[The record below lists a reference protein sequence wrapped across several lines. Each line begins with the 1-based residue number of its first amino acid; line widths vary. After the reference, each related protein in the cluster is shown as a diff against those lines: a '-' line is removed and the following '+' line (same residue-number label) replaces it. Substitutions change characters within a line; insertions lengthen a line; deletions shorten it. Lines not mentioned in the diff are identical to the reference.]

1 MEEQLLGD
9 CLRLILID
17 GLTANNV
24 SKFNEK
30 IDALMTSGI
39 NFENI
44 VLDLVNIKNIDSVG
58 VTFVIGLYKRTE
70 SINKAFSVC
79 GASNDILSLFKMMKL
94 DQFFEMSF

>member
-24 SKFNEK
+24 SKFNDK
-30 IDALMTSGI
+30 IDTLLTSGI
-39 NFENI
+39 NFEHI

-58 VTFVIGLYKRTE
+58 VTFVIGLYKRSE
-70 SINKAFSVC
+70 SINKGFSVC